1 MPSSSTA
8 SSFEDAARRVENELK
23 RLVATINNEIV
34 PSLRQDSGKA
44 LRTVAEKLG
53 KLADSLDHSA
63 PPR

>member
-1 MPSSSTA
+1 MASSSTA
-8 SSFEDAARRVENELK
+8 SSFEDAARRVESELK

-44 LRTVAEKLG
+44 LRVVAEKLG
-53 KLADSLDHSA
+53 KLADSLDRSA